1 MFMSSAAKT
10 RLFAIFVTQTVSMLN
25 DDENLGPQAYLTQ
38 QTSSTGVALLLPKDT
53 K

>member
-1 MFMSSAAKT
+1 MRPSQSLPML
-10 RLFAIFVTQTVSMLN
+10 RHGHEETVSKMN
-25 DDENLGPQAYLTQ
+25 DDENLVPQAYLTQ